1 MENFNSEKQNILGVA
16 KAQSNNHFI
25 IATTTEEI
33 SKIKEDY
40 VFYDNGIEEV
50 IISRAD
56 IAKAIAATPN
66 KYRVNII
73 DTSKGDLDILC
84 TTCGNFLDKCDP
96 SLRAAIIEDLM
107 AYQTGTKEIGD
118 IPYLLDIGAIGMDL
132 FLFSLR

>member
-1 MENFNSEKQNILGVA
+1 MENFNSEKQNKLDVVNT
-16 KAQSNNHFI
+16 QSTNHFI
-25 IATTTEEI
+25 IATTTEKI

-56 IAKAIAATPN
+56 IAKAVVATPY
-66 KYRVNII
+66 KYRANII
-73 DTSKGDLDILC
+73 DISSGGLDILC

-96 SLRAAIIEDLM
+96 SLRGAIIEDLI

-118 IPYLLDIGAIGMDL
+118 IPYLLDIDAI
-132 FLFSLR
+132 